1 MDVIDISSRL
11 FTTNDKKEL
20 TDLLRVLT
28 HKEDLQEEEFVTLK
42 QRAKILLDK
51 AGGPE
56 KFFKNADSALKD
68 IWTS

>member
-11 FTTNDKKEL
+11 FTVKEKKEL
-20 TDLLRVLT
+20 TEILRSLT
-28 HKEDLQEEEFVTLK
+28 HTSDMDEKELTELK
-42 QRAKILLDK
+42 ERAKLLLEK

-68 IWTS
+68 IWSS